1 MKSRLVLAAAAATAT
16 LLAACGG
23 PASTAGGPPAPPSF
37 FGVNGDVLYQY
48 ALHGQADTLAAQLDA
63 IGGGGLAFVRSP
75 ANWSQI
81 EPSPAAG
88 RTGFDFTISDAF
100 VGALASHELSW
111 QPIGQGL
118 PIPQWAA
125 EPKVYS
131 VCGFRSAPARPQF
144 LAIYL
149 AAIAKRYGR
158 GGSFWSAHP
167 ELPYMPVTTYEVGN
181 EPNHYAFWCPR
192 PDPPAYALT
201 FIASA
206 QAIHAIDPKA
216 TVELGGLAAFP
227 DSADPLRLSPQAFLS
242 AALAAQPRLKDEIDA
257 VAFHPY
263 ATTPAAVVSN
273 LIAFR
278 KVVSADG
285 LGRVPS
291 ASTRSA
297 GRPSTGRACPRRPRR
312 TGRDTWRRSPR
323 RSPGGGGR
331 STCWRSPL
339 RLDDRRAQPGRRQ
352 PVVRNRRSPDGRSVP
367 VGHRLPRRRGGE
379 HRLNQITGVRSAIA
393 ARTVTATSTASTV
406 AHAGTES
413 SERSARLG
421 PRSDSALSDSQT

>member
-1 MKSRLVLAAAAATAT
+1 VKSRLVLAAAAATAT

-63 IGGGGLAFVRSP
+63 ISGGGLAFVRSP

-100 VGALASHELSW
+100 VSALASHQVSW

-125 EPKVYS
+125 APKVYS

-167 ELPYMPVTTYEVGN
+167 ELPYKPVTTYEVGN

-192 PDPPAYALT
+192 PVPPAYALT

-206 QAIHAIDPKA
+206 EAIHAIDPKA

-263 ATTPAAVVSN
+263 ATTPAVVVSN

-278 KVVSADG
+278 KVLSADG
-285 LGRVPS
+285 LGRVPIS
-291 ASTRSA
+291 VNEVGWSTVDGPGLPATSEEDRARYLAQVTAEIARRRRALDVLEIAPYAWTTAELNPADANQWYGIADPQTGAPYPSGTAYLDAVAAST
-297 GRPSTGRACPRRPRR
+297 G
-312 TGRDTWRRSPR
+312 
-323 RSPGGGGR
+323 
-331 STCWRSPL
+331 
-339 RLDDRRAQPGRRQ
+339 
-352 PVVRNRRSPDGRSVP
+352 
-367 VGHRLPRRRGGE
+367 
-379 HRLNQITGVRSAIA
+379 
-393 ARTVTATSTASTV
+393 
-406 AHAGTES
+406 
-413 SERSARLG
+413 
-421 PRSDSALSDSQT
+421 